1 MTDLHIF
8 ADAVY
13 NLDKNKAV
21 SGWGFLRHLHH

>member
-21 SGWGFLRHLHH
+21 SGWGKTHLHH